1 LLTVN
6 AWLLAWRIFMRAAF
20 TTSAYGWRQGLMSVP
35 RLVVGN
41 IIAML
46 AAARA
51 LAIYVRNGPPK
62 WDKTRHIF
70 PAEAQR

>member
-1 LLTVN
+1 
-6 AWLLAWRIFMRAAF
+6 MRASF
-20 TTSAYGWRQGLMSVP
+20 TASAYGWRQGLLSAP

-51 LAIYVRNGPPK
+51 ILLHLKGGATK

-70 PAEAQR
+70 PAELPQ